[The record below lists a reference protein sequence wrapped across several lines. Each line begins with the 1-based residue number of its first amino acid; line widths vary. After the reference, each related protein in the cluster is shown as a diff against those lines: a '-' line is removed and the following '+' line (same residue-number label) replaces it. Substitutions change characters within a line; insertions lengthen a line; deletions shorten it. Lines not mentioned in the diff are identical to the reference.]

1 MAIACPI
8 ADALQPVD
16 HSELV
21 ELGKTLFFDARFS
34 GDGTVSCATCHD
46 PGHAFTDARP
56 VARGIY
62 GRGGTRNTPT
72 LLDLQAYQSFFWD
85 GRTESLTTQVAAPLI
100 SPTEMDLP
108 STRAVEAQLQRPP
121 SYLPRFREVF
131 GDSSGETSYAQFV
144 EAIVA
149 YERSLMSGTS
159 RFDRFYLAGDHT
171 ALNDYETRG
180 FELFTHRAHCA
191 ECHQIDEHHPWFT
204 DGAYRPSGG
213 SPLKTQTHVADIA
226 RRLIGM
232 PVEARERLVSSD
244 PDVAAL
250 GRFVVTLDPA
260 DIGSFRTPSLR
271 NVALTAPYLHDGSI
285 ATLADAIDWELYVRG
300 GQLGQ
305 PIDLSPAE
313 RLDLLS
319 FLKSLTSAPGIDQP
333 D

>member
-1 MAIACPI
+1 MAIACPV

-16 HSELV
+16 HSKLV

-56 VARGIY
+56 VALGIY

-72 LLDLQAYQSFFWD
+72 LLDLQAYKSFFWD

-108 STRAVEAQLQRPP
+108 STHAVEALLRRPP
-121 SYLPRFREVF
+121 TYLSRFREVF
-131 GDSSGETSYAQFV
+131 GDSSGQTSYAQFV

-149 YERSLMSGTS
+149 YEGSLLSGTS
-159 RFDRFYLAGDHT
+159 RFDRFYLSGDSA
-171 ALNDYETRG
+171 ALNDSEKRG
-180 FELFTHRAHCA
+180 FELFIHRAHCA
-191 ECHQIDEHHPWFT
+191 ECHQIDEHHIWFT

-213 SPLKTQTHVADIA
+213 SPLKTQSHVADIA
-226 RRLIGM
+226 RRLIDM
-232 PVEARERLVSSD
+232 PDEARQRLVSSD
-244 PDVAAL
+244 ADVAAL
-250 GRFVVTLDPA
+250 GRFIVTLDPA

-285 ATLADAIDWELYVRG
+285 ATLSEAIEWELYVRG

-313 RLDLLS
+313 RSDVLS
-319 FLKSLTSAPGIDQP
+319 FLKSLTSATEIGQP
-333 D
+333 E